1 MSWLL
6 PAHFCFIEVTVKT
19 TCINDKIVQK
29 QDKYRWQAVVAAGKN
44 SGFTIFL
51 FFCTGFA
58 LILSFLGYLCESD
71 FRNWLQQSKKIILN

>member
-29 QDKYRWQAVVAAGKN
+29 QDKYRWQGVVGAGKN

-58 LILSFLGYLCESD
+58 KVDDCLTYLCEYD
-71 FRNWLQQSKKIILN
+71 LVN